1 MHYVACYI
9 VRMLMRETVAELNVR
24 VRQALSEDPSTNGAH
39 LLALFADF
47 CDLPVEDA
55 KDASEQGDALVLRY
69 GNNLREN
76 SVGRF
81 EIDLVRHMVA
91 KASSDDDPQIYRAHM
106 TFSWRS
112 TAITETFDDDEAW
125 LYDDGTEEFWE
136 LLLER
141 VGWQWFYEGPVFNF
155 DCDLWLET
163 PASVESPTSYTY
175 RVDAM
180 AEPPEVEA

>member
-55 KDASEQGDALVLRY
+55 KDASVQGDALVLRY

-76 SVGRF
+76 RLDVSRS
-81 EIDLVRHMVA
+81 ILYCTWWQRLVVTMIR
-91 KASSDDDPQIYRAHM
+91 
-106 TFSWRS
+106 RS
-112 TAITETFDDDEAW
+112 TVRT
-125 LYDDGTEEFWE
+125 
-136 LLLER
+136 
-141 VGWQWFYEGPVFNF
+141 
-155 DCDLWLET
+155 
-163 PASVESPTSYTY
+163 
-175 RVDAM
+175 
-180 AEPPEVEA
+180 